1 MDENRYNT
9 RVRHAIS
16 NEYVECMKNMQ
27 NLERRLLWIQKHI
40 EEEQDTITM
49 KDYNHFK
56 FEMDEIEKKVKVWKI
71 AMDVWDQAREICL
84 NIADEM
90 CKEE

>member
-16 NEYVECMKNMQ
+16 NEYVECMKTIQ
-27 NLERRLLWIQKHI
+27 NFERRYIWI
-40 EEEQDTITM
+40 EEHIKETKDTITM
-49 KDYNHFK
+49 KEYNCLK
-56 FEMDEIEKKVKVWKI
+56 REMDELDRLIGNLKI
-71 AMDVWDQAREICL
+71 AMDIWDQAREICL